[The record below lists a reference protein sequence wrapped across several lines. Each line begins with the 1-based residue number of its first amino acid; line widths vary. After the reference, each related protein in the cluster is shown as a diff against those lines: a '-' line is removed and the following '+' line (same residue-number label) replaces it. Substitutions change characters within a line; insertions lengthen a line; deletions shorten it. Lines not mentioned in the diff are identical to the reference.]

1 MTKKRSIVKLCI
13 VTALTLIGL
22 FLTFFSF
29 VIPGTNTTFKGFIN
43 AINYGY
49 DLNGGVLAVYESF
62 DKDITG
68 YDLENR
74 VETTVDQLNKAL
86 GGNRGFNVT
95 KQNENVRIEVSQV
108 HLNEINNKI
117 SNAGFTDIFAL
128 INAEKGI
135 IFSNE
140 SDYEKAKENA
150 TVTGEDILSCG
161 YKYQNQ
167 WVIDIQFTEQGKKDF
182 KALTQKVADGGD
194 TAKLYMFVDGTD
206 KTGGGMPIQSSM
218 SSLMLPFE
226 NQLAAE
232 AWALSLSVLAK
243 PLILSQ
249 VSCDV
254 VNAGLNTSTT
264 PFFGNEASLMVCALV
279 LIAIG
284 AVTFLCVRYRVLGA
298 LATLAM
304 GIFISVYSFLLQS
317 IPLVIM
323 DLNGVV
329 GTLITFAILFAGIVT
344 VFERIKKE
352 YAVGKK
358 IPNSVTS
365 GFKKNLLPILE
376 RYVFIIVLTAIMF
389 IVGTPALKA
398 MAVTLFIGLFVN
410 YFTLF
415 GCLFG
420 ICKLY
425 LPINSTKKQYYNL
438 KREGVKRE
446 I

>member
-49 DLNGGVLAVYESF
+49 DLNGGVLAVYESL

-95 KQNENVRIEVSQV
+95 KQNENVRIEVSDV
-108 HLNEINNKI
+108 YLKDVNNKI
-117 SNAGFTDIFAL
+117 ANAGYTDIFAL
-128 INAEKGI
+128 IGSEHDI
-135 IFSNE
+135 IFSIEN
-140 SDYEKAKENA
+140 DYQKAKENP

-167 WVIDIQFTEQGKKDF
+167 WVVEITFTEQGKKDF
-182 KALTQKVADGGD
+182 KALTQQVVDGGD
-194 TAKLYMFVDGTD
+194 SAKLYMFVDGTD

-218 SSLMLPFE
+218 STLLLPFE
-226 NQLAAE
+226 NQLGAE

-243 PLILSQ
+243 PLVLSQ

-254 VNAGLNTSTT
+254 INAGLNTSTT
-264 PFFGNEASLMVCALV
+264 VFFGNEASLMVCALV
-279 LIAIG
+279 LIAVG
-284 AVTFLCVRYRVLGA
+284 AVTFLCVRYRVLGS

-304 GIFISVYSFLLQS
+304 GIFMAVYSFLLQS
-317 IPLVIM
+317 IPLVVM
-323 DLNGVV
+323 NLNGVV

-344 VFERIKKE
+344 IFERIRKE
-352 YAVGKK
+352 YAIGKK
-358 IPNSVTS
+358 IPNSVNS
-365 GFKKNLLPILE
+365 GFKKNVLPTLE
-376 RYVFIIVLTAIMF
+376 RYVFVLIVCAIMF

-398 MAVTLFIGLFVN
+398 IAVTLFIGLFVN

-415 GCLFG
+415 ACLFG
-420 ICKLY
+420 ICKIY